1 MKQPRKPTTINL
13 EQRTANVV
21 QFELDESRLSEL
33 IAGRGEILP
42 SLPNTLDNLAVHQ
55 FSSASIGSLPV
66 DHFGQLLCKPG
77 ETFGD
82 KHIVGLRL
90 SLIKVYFQAAY
101 VRRYARATRNQIRS
115 ARAALASLTNAIE
128 QLEDVSP
135 PRLRG
140 LQGMLGSPLDDAK
153 GLSESNE
160 FHAKCWQIKLDIP
173 AIAMRLERAIEIETR
188 KPKAAKS
195 GERKK
200 RLRTLVEMLAEWWRS
215 VTGKSL
221 APYVHAKRLDHRPAI
236 VIGRRGKFV
245 ALALAVFSKLDDF
258 SDSEVI
264 SAVTNV
270 HESDLAKRKSK
281 TKAKQ

>member
-1 MKQPRKPTTINL
+1 MKQPHKPAIGL
-13 EQRTANVV
+13 EQKTANVV
-21 QFELDESRLSEL
+21 QFELNESRLSEL

-42 SLPNTLDNLAVHQ
+42 SLPNAQDNLAVHR
-55 FSSASIGSLPV
+55 FSSASIGSLSV

-82 KHIVGLRL
+82 KHIVALRL
-90 SLIKVYFQAAY
+90 ALIQVYFRAAY
-101 VRRYARATRNQIRS
+101 VRLYARATKNQIKS
-115 ARAALASLTNAIE
+115 ARAALASLTNAIK
-128 QLEDVSP
+128 QLDDVSP

-140 LQGMLGSPLDDAK
+140 LQGMLDRPLDDAK

-160 FHAKCWQIKLDIP
+160 FHAKCLQIKLDIA
-173 AIAMRLERAIEIETR
+173 AIPMRLEQAIEIETG

-200 RLRTLVEMLAEWWRS
+200 RLRISVESLADWWKS

-221 APYVHAKRLDHRPAI
+221 APYVHAKRLDHRPAM
-236 VIGRRGKFV
+236 VIGRSGEFV
-245 ALALAVFSKLDDF
+245 ALAQAVFSELDEF

-270 HESDLAKRKSK
+270 YESDLAKRKSK
-281 TKAKQ
+281 SKAQQ